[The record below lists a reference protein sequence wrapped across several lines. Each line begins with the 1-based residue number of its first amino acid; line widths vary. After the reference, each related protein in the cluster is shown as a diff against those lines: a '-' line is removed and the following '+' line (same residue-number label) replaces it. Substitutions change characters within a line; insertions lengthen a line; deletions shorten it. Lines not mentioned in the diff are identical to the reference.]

1 MLLDAFKLTG
11 KTALVTGAGKGIGRA
26 IALSYAQLG
35 ANVIG
40 IARNQEELDSLAEE
54 VRSHGVKALMIACDI
69 TDQQQVDHLPEKI
82 SSEFDALDILVNN
95 AGAAGRGWGS
105 LDKVDRRRFE
115 DTLTINLT
123 SAYSIIHGCLPLLRK
138 GREAA
143 IINVSSALSW
153 MVDKNFS
160 AYAAAKA
167 GMNQMTKVMAYEL
180 APEIRVNGIAPGA
193 VDTPSTAFIKQNE
206 AMHKATT
213 RWIPL
218 QRMGEPM
225 DIAWAAVYLASSAS
239 AFVSGK
245 ILEVDGGM
253 QALPGSAIEANIHQQ

>member
-1 MLLDAFKLTG
+1 MLLDVFKLTG

-26 IALSYAQLG
+26 VALSYAELG

-40 IARNQEELDSLAEE
+40 IARNQSELDSLADE
-54 VRSHGVKALMIACDI
+54 VRGHGVQALMIACDI
-69 TDQQQVDHLPEKI
+69 TDQEQLDTIPALI
-82 SSEFDALDILVNN
+82 SGQFECIDILVNN
-95 AGAAGRGWGS
+95 AGAAGRGYGS
-105 LDKVDRRRFE
+105 LEKVDRRRFE

-123 SAYSIIHGCLPLLRK
+123 SAYSIIHLCLPLLRK
-138 GREAA
+138 SSNAA

-180 APEIRVNGIAPGA
+180 APKIRVNGIAPGA

-206 AMHKATT
+206 AMHQATT

-245 ILEVDGGM
+245 IIEVDGGM
-253 QALPGSAIEANIHQQ
+253 QALPGSAIEAVMAQI